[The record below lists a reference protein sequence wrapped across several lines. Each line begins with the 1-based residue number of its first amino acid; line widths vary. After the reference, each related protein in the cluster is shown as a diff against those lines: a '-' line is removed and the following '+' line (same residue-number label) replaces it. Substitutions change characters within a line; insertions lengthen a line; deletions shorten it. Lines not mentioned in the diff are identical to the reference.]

1 MQKLL
6 LPNLFQND
14 NLVKVVNFLKDKEP
28 SATLT
33 VIQTSRRFA
42 PPCNCFAINASQIK
56 KIN

>member
-14 NLVKVVNFLKDKEP
+14 NLVKVVNFSRDKEP
-28 SATLT
+28 FASLT
-33 VIQTSRRFA
+33 VI
-42 PPCNCFAINASQIK
+42 ASQIK